1 MTHVNESYIPII
13 CGKEAAKV
21 RVSDILMIEREK
33 RKLHVVTE
41 GKSYAYY
48 EKIQN
53 VEPML
58 DGRFYPCLK
67 GCYINLDHVTEMS
80 NQTITFDNG
89 IAYNLGRENF
99 IKAKQT
105 YAVYLRKTF

>member
-1 MTHVNESYIPII
+1 MSESYIPII

-21 RVSDILMIEREK
+21 KVSDILMIEREN
-33 RKLHVVTE
+33 RKLHVITQD
-41 GKSYAYY
+41 KAYAYY

-67 GCYINLDHVTEMS
+67 GCYINLDHVTGMA

-89 IAYNLGRENF
+89 TEYNLGKENF

-105 YAVYLRKTF
+105 YVVYLKKIY